1 MTDNQKRWLVA
12 GIALNKILIPQIR
25 PFVEQGVNT
34 EYNNLKATHNIHGQ
48 STPGRLQQWPARKFL
63 KYENINGND
72 VHPRLPG
79 KRFNYSLFD
88 CRVTCHVDFTRLYV
102 ENYMAKFTAF
112 DEHCDASAVLLLLGR
127 VPAFNMAVQAAAD
140 VVRTVR
146 NDWAHCV
153 FSKWDQAKFLKSF
166 SEMEQLV
173 MSMALPT
180 ADETK
185 LLGEL
190 KDWESKGNY
199 NHINDFTSNTLLCLQ
214 VGVDGGVVWCLIM
227 TSGFKLV
234 LGVNHSWLLS
244 IQKICVALSC
254 KCTYFLASKTCFSLT
269 NGKKHQACQISMR
282 YKLDTCLIQLI
293 NAECNRIILVR
304 YL

>member
-1 MTDNQKRWLVA
+1 M
-12 GIALNKILIPQIR
+12 ALNKILIPWIR
-25 PFVEQGVNT
+25 SFVGQGVNT
-34 EYNNLKATHNIHGQ
+34 EYNNLKASHNIHVQ
-48 STPGRLQQWPARKFL
+48 NTSGRPQFRWPHAARKFL

-88 CRVTCHVDFTRLYV
+88 CRVTSHVHFARLYV

-190 KDWESKGNY
+190 KDWESKGN
-199 NHINDFTSNTLLCLQ
+199 
-214 VGVDGGVVWCLIM
+214 
-227 TSGFKLV
+227 
-234 LGVNHSWLLS
+234 
-244 IQKICVALSC
+244 
-254 KCTYFLASKTCFSLT
+254 
-269 NGKKHQACQISMR
+269 
-282 YKLDTCLIQLI
+282 
-293 NAECNRIILVR
+293 
-304 YL
+304 